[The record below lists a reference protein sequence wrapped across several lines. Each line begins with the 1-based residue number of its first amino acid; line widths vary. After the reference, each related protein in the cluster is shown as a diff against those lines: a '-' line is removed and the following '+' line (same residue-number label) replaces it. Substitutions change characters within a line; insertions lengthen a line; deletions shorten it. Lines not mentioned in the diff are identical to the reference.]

1 MNSRILVVDDDAAL
15 AEMIGI
21 VLGAEGFAVDTCPDG
36 SLALDAFHR
45 STPDLVLL
53 DLMLPGL
60 DGFELFKRLSSQ
72 NGFDVPVIFLTA
84 RTTEVDKVS
93 GLNLG
98 ADDYI
103 TKPFGVL
110 ELIARVNAVIRRRG
124 RSARPQQAI
133 ESGGLKMDVSAHT
146 LYVDGE
152 KTELTYKEFE
162 ILRYFMRNPGLV
174 LTREMLLN
182 EIWGIDTDIETRT
195 VDMHI
200 KTLRQKIGR
209 RGEHIKTV
217 RGVGYRFEV

>member
-1 MNSRILVVDDDAAL
+1 MAYIAVVEDDASVRELILCTLRSA
-15 AEMIGI
+15 
-21 VLGAEGFAVDTCPDG
+21 GFAVEAYERGEDFLEQYGKREEPD
-36 SLALDAFHR
+36 AI
-45 STPDLVLL
+45 LL
-53 DLMLPGL
+53 DIMLPGI
-60 DGFELFKRLSSQ
+60 DGFEIFRRLSSQ
-72 NGFDVPVIFLTA
+72 SGFDSPVIFLTA

-110 ELIARVNAVIRRRG
+110 ELIARVNAVIRRCG
-124 RSARPQQAI
+124 RSAQPQQAI
-133 ESGGLKMDVSAHT
+133 ELGGLKMDISAHT

-162 ILRYFMRNPGLV
+162 ILYYFMRNPSLV

-209 RGEHIKTV
+209 CGKHIKTV

>member
-1 MNSRILVVDDDAAL
+1 MAYITVVEDDASVRELILCTLRSA
-15 AEMIGI
+15 
-21 VLGAEGFAVDTCPDG
+21 GFTVDAYERGEDFLEQYEKHKEPD
-36 SLALDAFHR
+36 
-45 STPDLVLL
+45 VILL
-53 DLMLPGL
+53 DIMLPGI
-60 DGFELFKRLSSQ
+60 DGFEL
-72 NGFDVPVIFLTA
+72 
-84 RTTEVDKVS
+84 
-93 GLNLG
+93 
-98 ADDYI
+98 
-103 TKPFGVL
+103 
-110 ELIARVNAVIRRRG
+110 VNAVIRRRG